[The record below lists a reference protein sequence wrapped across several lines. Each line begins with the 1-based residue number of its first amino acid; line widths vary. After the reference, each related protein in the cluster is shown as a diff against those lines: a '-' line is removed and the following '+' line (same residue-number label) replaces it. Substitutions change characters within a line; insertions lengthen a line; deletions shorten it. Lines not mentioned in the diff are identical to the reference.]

1 METGVIGNRLRA
13 MGRDLAAWRVSRRC
27 NWRRNQL
34 EPLRNRCQANG
45 ARLGEYGTNSGAWE
59 PAVLKKSDGPGGSGR
74 NAKPTINDVARLA
87 GVSKKTVSRVINRS
101 ALLNGET
108 RERVE
113 KVIRELGYV
122 PNPQARAL
130 ALRRNFLVG
139 LIHDNPNAQMV
150 LNMQQGILEALQ
162 GTEFE
167 MVVRPVDRNSSM
179 MLDDVRHFLERQR
192 LFGVVLLPPISEND
206 ALARLCDEV
215 GCRYV
220 RLGSAELDDAAHM
233 VASNDR
239 EAVREA
245 TDYLI
250 REGHRLIGLIEGPDG
265 FRSAR
270 ERRLGFEDAIAAAG
284 LKLPRSLIAGG
295 NYTFETGV
303 TAAHRLFDLS
313 PRPTAIFASN
323 DEMAAGVVFAA
334 RERGVAVPQDL
345 SVIGFDDTPIA
356 AHIWPPLTTVR
367 WPIVSMARSAARKL
381 VGDIVDGTGA
391 ESLPSMLPS
400 TLVKRASVAPP
411 P

>member
-1 METGVIGNRLRA
+1 MAKRERSGPDDSRA
-13 MGRDLAAWRVSRRC
+13 
-27 NWRRNQL
+27 
-34 EPLRNRCQANG
+34 
-45 ARLGEYGTNSGAWE
+45 
-59 PAVLKKSDGPGGSGR
+59 
-74 NAKPTINDVARLA
+74 AKPTINDVARIA

-101 ALLNGET
+101 PLLNEDT
-108 RERVE
+108 RERIE
-113 KVIRELGYV
+113 QVIRDLDFV

-130 ALRRNFLVG
+130 ALRRNFLIG

-162 GTEFE
+162 GTDFE
-167 MVVRPVDRNSSM
+167 MIVRPVDRNSSM
-179 MLDDVRHFLERQR
+179 MLDDVRRFLEQQR

-206 ALARLCDEV
+206 ALAELCDEL

-220 RLGSAELDDAAHM
+220 RLGSAQLDTADHM

-239 EAVREA
+239 EVTREA
-245 TDYLI
+245 TDFLI
-250 REGHRLIGLIEGPDG
+250 QQGHRLIALIEGPDG

-270 ERRLGFEDAIAAAG
+270 ERRLGFEDALQAAG
-284 LKLPRSLIAGG
+284 ISLPRSLIASG

-303 TAAHRLFDLS
+303 TAANRLFDLS

-334 RERGVAVPQDL
+334 RERGIAIPEEL

-367 WPIVSMARSAARKL
+367 WPIVSMARAAARKL
-381 VGDIVDGTGA
+381 LGEAAGIGDGDNQPS
-391 ESLPSMLPS
+391 ELPSL
-400 TLVKRASVAPP
+400 LVKRASVAAPARRP
-411 P
+411 